1 MNWVHKIFKQLGN
14 LKKLRVPFSR
24 PGKFWGKGILRN
36 TLQLTQ
42 IIQTLLTEC
51 KEEQLVDSSSFSD
64 VRTSD
69 TISSDV
75 SNLDGNG
82 QKVKPE

>member
-1 MNWVHKIFKQLGN
+1 M
-14 LKKLRVPFSR
+14 PFSR
-24 PGKFWGKGILRN
+24 PSKFWGKGILRN

-51 KEEQLVDSSSFSD
+51 KEEQLVDSSSFPD
-64 VRTSD
+64 IRTSD

-82 QKVKPE
+82 QKVNPE